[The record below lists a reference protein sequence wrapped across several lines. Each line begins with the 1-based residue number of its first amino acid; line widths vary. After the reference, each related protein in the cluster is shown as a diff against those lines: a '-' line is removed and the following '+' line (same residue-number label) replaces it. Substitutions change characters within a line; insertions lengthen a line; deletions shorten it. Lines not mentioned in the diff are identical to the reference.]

1 MTYSK
6 NNERIVNSIIVLLA
20 INYMVITVVLHDNL
34 FLKYIRDILLIILI
48 FKVIFSHRFPVNN
61 SILIYLSFFIFLVL
75 GARKAD
81 SINIAFLSMRRYIF
95 PLLFLFVISNINFS
109 VKYTRILIFILKFTF
124 LLSVFG
130 IIQAMIFGDSFL
142 RFLGYPLEYSYTYG
156 RMMLYNSFYFGGLGI
171 QRVVATYS
179 SSNICALVLG
189 VTLIF
194 LVIYKDLGNKPK
206 RNQLFLIVIS
216 VAYILTFSRS
226 NYLALFLCIL
236 LFAWDFIPY
245 KKNIVLGISMLFFCI
260 IIINL
265 YQGSGGIFY
274 KIWGWIQS
282 TIHMT
287 DSSAAGRL
295 SIWIQALKESINNPF
310 GIGVGHVGAIG
321 IDSNKVFSTEN
332 SYLTLALDTGWIGML
347 IYMVGLIRFVKLCKK
362 GSQIYYNNGDY
373 LGFRLCKAAE
383 VVIIY
388 LMIVMFFSNHIQDM
402 EAISIIYLYLGLALS
417 YMRFQRKGEN

>member
-216 VAYILTFSRS
+216 VAYILKIK
-226 NYLALFLCIL
+226 LFGTI
-236 LFAWDFIPY
+236 FMH
-245 KKNIVLGISMLFFCI
+245 IVVCM
-260 IIINL
+260 
-265 YQGSGGIFY
+265 
-274 KIWGWIQS
+274 
-282 TIHMT
+282 
-287 DSSAAGRL
+287 
-295 SIWIQALKESINNPF
+295 
-310 GIGVGHVGAIG
+310 
-321 IDSNKVFSTEN
+321 
-332 SYLTLALDTGWIGML
+332 
-347 IYMVGLIRFVKLCKK
+347 
-362 GSQIYYNNGDY
+362 
-373 LGFRLCKAAE
+373 GFHT
-383 VVIIY
+383 V
-388 LMIVMFFSNHIQDM
+388 
-402 EAISIIYLYLGLALS
+402 
-417 YMRFQRKGEN
+417 